1 MRWLVERPVFR
12 NRAGNR
18 FLTSALLAVEQA
30 IPIDRATFALVDSE
44 KPDVLLVTPLVDIGS
59 DQVDYV
65 KAARRLGVRSALPVL
80 SWDNLTNKGLIRVPP
95 NQVLVWNEAQ
105 KAEAVT
111 MHGTDP
117 STVVV
122 TGAMVYD
129 QWFARRAE
137 LDARRVLRPRRA
149 RSVAA
154 DPALPVL
161 VAVHRTGRS
170 QFHRAMD
177 RRRSDRRRTRACA
190 RPGSSSGR
198 IRRIVSRGIASPP
211 EAMATS
217 RCGRRGGASP
227 VDAESKNDFFDS
239 MYHAAGAVGI
249 NTSAQIEC
257 GIVGRPVFS
266 IRTPAYQKTQEGT
279 LHFRHL
285 TSEGGGLL
293 RLADDFAAHVQ
304 QIAAALDDPEGTRRQ
319 VEGFV
324 KAFTRPH
331 GLDVE
336 ATPRMVDAIEQ
347 LAAASRARSEGSAAL
362 RLSPSRRAVPDRA
375 CC

>member
-1 MRWLVERPVFR
+1 MRTAGILIRPHPE
-12 NRAGNR
+12 NRQPWHR
-18 FLTSALLAVEQA
+18 F
-30 IPIDRATFALVDSE
+30 
-44 KPDVLLVTPLVDIGS
+44 
-59 DQVDYV
+59 
-65 KAARRLGVRSALPVL
+65 AARG
-80 SWDNLTNKGLIRVPP
+80 
-95 NQVLVWNEAQ
+95 
-105 KAEAVT
+105 
-111 MHGTDP
+111 HGD
-117 STVVV
+117 
-122 TGAMVYD
+122 
-129 QWFARRAE
+129 
-137 LDARRVLRPRRA
+137 
-149 RSVAA
+149 
-154 DPALPVL
+154 
-161 VAVHRTGRS
+161 VAVW
-170 QFHRAMD
+170 
-177 RRRSDRRRTRACA
+177 
-190 RPGSSSGR
+190 P
-198 IRRIVSRGIASPP
+198 
-211 EAMATS
+211 
-217 RCGRRGGASP
+217 RGGASP

-336 ATPRMVDAIEQ
+336 ATPRMVDAIER
-347 LAAASRARSEGSAAL
+347 LAAIPRPPRRARRSTSIPFA
-362 RLSPSRRAVPDRA
+362 SCCSRSG